1 MPKPQNLLSAPPLDG
16 PLPVPIELYW
26 ADTESAESDN
36 ERSAIPLGHYLWV
49 LRRHARKIA
58 GLVLTAVICAYVVT
72 RRITP
77 IYESTVTIAIDHQ
90 TPSGVVGQ
98 EATHALVN
106 DSDQYF
112 LTQVKLI
119 QSDSVIRPVAE
130 QFHLAGASFDGQ
142 PSESKVV
149 LPGLTVTRVPGTY
162 LLLASYRS
170 PNPHLSADIANAIAK
185 SYSDSIYEMR
195 YHATANLSSFMERQ
209 LEELKAKT
217 ERSAAALA
225 RFEQDLSLI
234 DPEQKTSI
242 VSARLLQLNTDY
254 GTAEGDRVAKEAVW
268 RSVQSGTLES
278 LQVSAQGAGLQALS
292 DRVAGAR
299 QKLADL
305 ETHLGP
311 KHPDCVRAE
320 LEISAL
326 EQEFESARQNIAK
339 RVEAEYRQALAR
351 EQMLQKEFQATK
363 AEFDQLNSRSF
374 QYSAL
379 KREADTDRSLYDE
392 LVRKIKEAGINAG
405 FQNNAI
411 NISDPARP
419 NFTPVYPSTA
429 ANLIEAFL
437 AALAVG
443 IAGAILSDKFDNTI
457 RDPEQVRS
465 SMGTDVVASLPLV
478 RGWKGKLVEAG
489 PKAEISPAPDPA
501 AAHFEEAVRTLRA
514 ALMLRGESPL
524 KSVMVTSVAPSEG
537 KTTVAVQL
545 AIAHARQNNQTL
557 LIDCDLRRPGVHTK
571 FGIKPETGLSA
582 ALRNGLVWRDK
593 LIRIESIPNLTIL
606 PAGPSTQ
613 GCDALIG
620 ASLKNILAAAE
631 AEYDLVVIDSPPLF
645 GLSEPLQMAAAAG
658 GVVVVTV
665 AGITDRHAASQAL
678 ASLRRL
684 RVNLLGLVLN
694 EVSPATTGG
703 YYDDRYSRRFYR
715 YYRRESRA
723 QGA

>member
-1 MPKPQNLLSAPPLDG
+1 MPKLQNLLSAPPHDG

-26 ADTESAESDN
+26 ADTETPETES
-36 ERSAIPLGHYLWV
+36 ERAAIPVGHYLWV

-58 GLVLTAVICAYVVT
+58 GLVLTAVICVYVLT
-72 RRITP
+72 KRIPP
-77 IYESTVTIAIDHQ
+77 IYESTVTIGIDHQ
-90 TPSGVVGQ
+90 TPTGVVGQ
-98 EATHALVN
+98 EATHALAN

-119 QSDSVIRPVAE
+119 QSDSVVRPIAE
-130 QFHLAGASFDGQ
+130 QFHLIGGGRDSQ
-142 PSESKVV
+142 TSESKVA

-170 PNPHLSADIANAIAK
+170 PDPHLSADIANAIAK
-185 SYSDSIYEMR
+185 SYSDYTYDMR
-195 YHATANLSSFMERQ
+195 YHATANLSAFMERQ

-225 RFEQDLSLI
+225 KFEQALSVI

-278 LQVSAQGAGLQALS
+278 LQVSAQGAGLQALT

-299 QKLADL
+299 QKLAEL

-311 KHPDCVRAE
+311 KHPECVKAA
-320 LEISAL
+320 LEVSAL
-326 EQEFESARQNIAK
+326 EREFDAARQNISK

-351 EQMLQKEFQATK
+351 EQMLQKEFQVTK
-363 AEFDQLNSRSF
+363 AEFDRLNSRSF
-374 QYSAL
+374 QYTAL

-419 NFTPVYPSTA
+419 NFTPVYPNTS
-429 ANLIEAFL
+429 ANLFEAFL
-437 AALAVG
+437 VSLALG
-443 IAGAILSDKFDNTI
+443 LAGAILSDKFDNTI
-457 RDPEQVRS
+457 RDPEQARS
-465 SMGTDVVASLPLV
+465 SLGVEVVASLPLV
-478 RGWKGKLVEAG
+478 RAWKGKLVEAG
-489 PKAEISPAPDPA
+489 AKAENTAPGDRSA
-501 AAHFEEAVRTLRA
+501 TQFEEAVRTLRA
-514 ALMLRGESPL
+514 SLLLHTASPL

-537 KTTVAVQL
+537 KTTIAVQL
-545 AIAHARQNNQTL
+545 AIAHAQQNNKTL
-557 LIDCDLRRPGVHTK
+557 LIDCDLRRPGVHAK
-571 FGIKPETGLSA
+571 FGVRPETGLAA
-582 ALRNGLVWRDK
+582 ALRDGLVWRDK
-593 LIRIESIPNLTIL
+593 LIRIENIPNLTIL
-606 PAGPSTQ
+606 PAGPSAQ

-631 AEYDLVVIDSPPLF
+631 AEYDLIVIDSPPLF
-645 GLSEPLQMAAAAG
+645 GFSEPLQMAAAAG
-658 GVVVVTV
+658 GVIVVTV
-665 AGITDRHAASQAL
+665 AGATDRHAASQAL

-684 RVNLLGLVLN
+684 RVNLLGLILN
-694 EVSPATTGG
+694 EVSPASTDG
-703 YYDDRYSRRFYR
+703 YYDDRYSRRFYQ
-715 YYRRESRA
+715 YYRRESKA
-723 QGA
+723 KGA